1 MSDKFSMLMDI
12 SNLQYGYVSKL
23 VTMHSEDATSKRDM
37 DMCIDNYFTG
47 IISTRR
53 VTVFCDHVVG
63 LSYSWYYF
71 YTICYRRL
79 AYCVIIV
86 TPCLPAL
93 SRP

>member
-23 VTMHSEDATSKRDM
+23 VTRIVSMLRLNVIIM

-53 VTVFCDHVVG
+53 VTVLCDR
-63 LSYSWYYF
+63 
-71 YTICYRRL
+71 C
-79 AYCVIIV
+79 
-86 TPCLPAL
+86 
-93 SRP
+93 